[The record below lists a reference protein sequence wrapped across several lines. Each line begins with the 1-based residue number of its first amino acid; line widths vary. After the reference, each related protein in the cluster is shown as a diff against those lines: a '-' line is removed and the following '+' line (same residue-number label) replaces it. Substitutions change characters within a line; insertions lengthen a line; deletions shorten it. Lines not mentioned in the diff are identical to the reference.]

1 MDKLFNPDVET
12 FGQIGDVDVVT
23 IGPYNVR
30 VLVDAEGYHSGYD
43 GGDHSTAFLEL
54 YVDGVLSKRVED
66 WRFNTYNLRIRKR
79 LWLER
84 GSQIVLQVKGG
95 NRGATTD
102 SLGVRGWITPLG

>member
-1 MDKLFNPDVET
+1 M
-12 FGQIGDVDVVT
+12 
-23 IGPYNVR
+23 
-30 VLVDAEGYHSGYD
+30 S
-43 GGDHSTAFLEL
+43 
-54 YVDGVLSKRVED
+54 VED

-102 SLGVRGWITPLG
+102 SLGVRGRITPLG